1 MKREADGAWRCE
13 ALQGSHTGPIVWEAG
28 RFEYGVISYLLLK
41 KDPFLEESGIDVG
54 YGDAL
59 ATGGGSRA

>member
-1 MKREADGAWRCE
+1 MPDGVRRFKVVTRGR
-13 ALQGSHTGPIVWEAG
+13 LG
-28 RFEYGVISYLLLK
+28 RFEYGVISYLLPK